1 MDKDF
6 SGKNPGSLEA
16 KIAKVEADVE
26 VAKRRATIGSWL
38 CQDSAQTIGQDS
50 ENWGHAARDR

>member
-6 SGKNPGSLEA
+6 SEKNPGSLEA

-26 VAKRRATIGSWL
+26 VATRNDGSWL
-38 CQDSAQTIGQDS
+38 CQDSAQAIGQDS